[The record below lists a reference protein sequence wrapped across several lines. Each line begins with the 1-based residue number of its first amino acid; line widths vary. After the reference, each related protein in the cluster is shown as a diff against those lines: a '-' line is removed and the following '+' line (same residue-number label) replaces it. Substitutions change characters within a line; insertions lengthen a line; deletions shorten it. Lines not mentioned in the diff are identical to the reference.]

1 MLSEDNATSTNP
13 VTTANDEPGT
23 ETLADK
29 ETSTSPDT
37 VLKKTSAYKA
47 AYIAALDKVNTTPK
61 PTVLARE
68 QSSLY
73 KARYE
78 AALAKANATTAL
90 VCGKISV
97 GGKVSTQVKLL
108 EQKVAGRES
117 TDKPIPCVK
126 QNLPATSKS
135 SPRFSTASIK
145 EELTTAATSDIS
157 GPQTSSLLTHDHVLE
172 PIAIG
177 RHKASYLAAVA
188 KASAASTTQAAVCG
202 KASSSVT
209 GKISALVER
218 FKDKTETSTWPGIS
232 RLQDSSSTKEELAA
246 TVEPPRNSEVNGPK
260 AFALTQVRQQ
270 SNCQK
275 ASFEAALA
283 KVNASSTTPVCRK
296 SSVSGK
302 ASALVKL
309 FEEKAKITS
318 KHGPSVKKGPLTFQP
333 FTAKSS
339 IAVKKEDLTAS
350 T

>member
-1 MLSEDNATSTNP
+1 MLSEDNATSTG
-13 VTTANDEPGT
+13 NDEPST
-23 ETLADK
+23 EMDK

-37 VLKKTSAYKA
+37 VLKKTSVFKA
-47 AYIAALDKVNTTPK
+47 AYIAALDKVNTTLK

-78 AALAKANATTAL
+78 AALAKANTTTAL

-97 GGKVSTQVKLL
+97 SGKVSTQVNRL
-108 EQKVAGRES
+108 EQKVAGRAS

-135 SPRFSTASIK
+135 SSRLSTASRK

-157 GPQTSSLLTHDHVLE
+157 GPQTSSLLTHVLE

-188 KASAASTTQAAVCG
+188 KASTASTTQAAVCG

-218 FKDKTETSTWPGIS
+218 FKDKTETSTWPGNS

-246 TVEPPRNSEVNGPK
+246 TVEPPGISEVNGPK

-270 SNCQK
+270 SSYQK
-275 ASFEAALA
+275 ASYEAALA
-283 KVNASSTTPVCRK
+283 KVNAFSTPPVCRK

-302 ASALVKL
+302 TSALVKL
-309 FEEKAKITS
+309 FEEKVKITS
-318 KHGPSVKKGPLTFQP
+318 KHGPSVKKGPLTFQ
-333 FTAKSS
+333 TSMAKLS
-339 IAVKKEDLTAS
+339 IAVKKEDLIAGT
-350 T
+350 